1 LNIPEDLLY
10 TKEHEWVKIKD
21 DQAIIGITEFAQKQ
35 LGDVV
40 FVQLPE
46 IGSEFKVG
54 DEAAVIESVKAASEV
69 YAPISGK
76 ILDTNSELIEKPEIV
91 NSDAENEGWIW
102 KMSIENFKQTDDLMD
117 KSKYLDFI
125 SEE

>member
-1 LNIPEDLLY
+1 MKGTKY
-10 TKEHEWVKIKD
+10 TKEHEWIRFD
-21 DQAIIGITEFAQKQ
+21 DDYAFVGITEFAQKQ

-69 YAPISGK
+69 YAPVSGK
-76 ILDTNSELIEKPEIV
+76 ILDTNSELIEKPEII
-91 NSDAENEGWIW
+91 NSDSENEGWIW

>member
-1 LNIPEDLLY
+1 MKGTKY
-10 TKEHEWVKIKD
+10 TKEHEWIRFD
-21 DQAIIGITEFAQKQ
+21 DDYAFVGITEFAQKQ

-102 KMSIENFKQTDDLMD
+102 KMSIENFNQTDDLMD

>member
-1 LNIPEDLLY
+1 MKGTKY
-10 TKEHEWVKIKD
+10 TKEHEWIRFD
-21 DQAIIGITEFAQKQ
+21 DDYAFVGITEFAQKQ

>member
-1 LNIPEDLLY
+1 MKGTKY
-10 TKEHEWVKIKD
+10 TKEHEWIRFD
-21 DQAIIGITEFAQKQ
+21 DDYAFVGITEFAQKQ

-46 IGSEFKVG
+46 VGSEFKVG

-69 YAPISGK
+69 YAPVSGK
-76 ILDTNSELIEKPEIV
+76 ILDTNSELIEKPEII
-91 NSDAENEGWIW
+91 NSDSENEGWIW

>member
-1 LNIPEDLLY
+1 MSDKKY
-10 TKEHEWVKIKD
+10 SKKHEWVSLEGD
-21 DQAIIGITEFAQKQ
+21 VATVGITKHAAEM

-46 IGSEFKVG
+46 VGPEFKVG

-69 YAPISGK
+69 YAPVSGK
-76 ILDTNSELIEKPEIV
+76 ILDTNSELIEKPEII
-91 NSDAENEGWIW
+91 NSDSENEGWIW

>member
-1 LNIPEDLLY
+1 MKGTKY
-10 TKEHEWVKIKD
+10 TKEHEWKRFD
-21 DQAIIGITEFAQKQ
+21 DDYAFVGITEFAQKQ
-35 LGDVV
+35 LGDVG

-102 KMSIENFKQTDDLMD
+102 KMSIENFNQTDDLMD
-117 KSKYLDFI
+117 KSKYLDFT